1 MLRTQEGERFEQVW
15 QVVTVEI
22 AETGAF
28 AAGALAGE
36 RNEGRRGLDLLV
48 RHGEALREGVRDGVP
63 IALGY
68 LAVSF
73 SLGIAARKAGL
84 DAVQAF
90 FASLFNNAS
99 AGEYAGFAVIGA
111 GGSLLE
117 MAVVML
123 VANARYLLMS
133 CSMAQRFSPRTPL
146 IHRVLVGFDL
156 TDELFGISIARPG
169 EADPYYSY
177 GAMVVALAR
186 PQSQL
191 SRQEMTVE
199 GIDVV
204 LAMDISG
211 SMLAEDFKPNRLE
224 AAKKVAADFI
234 EGRKNDRMGLV
245 VFAGEAFTQ
254 VPLTIDHQVLLKQ
267 LGAVKSGLVR
277 DGTALGDGLAT
288 AINRIKDS
296 QAESKVIILLTD
308 GVNNQGSV
316 DPLSAAEIAALYNI
330 RLYTIG
336 VGARGKAPFPFR
348 DQFGRVHYQNIDV
361 EIDEDLMKQMA
372 SATGDGQYF
381 RATNRKALQEI
392 FDQIDEM
399 ETSKI
404 DVTQYAQTR
413 DEHQPWLW
421 LAAIALLLEAL
432 LRYVWLKR

>member
-1 MLRTQEGERFEQVW
+1 MSNLTFAHPWFLLGLVLVPLMVAWYIWRYRKQEAALQHSNLSLFDGIGQSLR
-15 QVVTVEI
+15 
-22 AETGAF
+22 
-28 AAGALAGE
+28 
-36 RNEGRRGLDLLV
+36 V
-48 RHGEALREGVRDGVP
+48 RLRWLPYALRC
-63 IALGY
+63 
-68 LAVSF
+68 LAV
-73 SLGIAARKAGL
+73 
-84 DAVQAF
+84 
-90 FASLFNNAS
+90 
-99 AGEYAGFAVIGA
+99 
-111 GGSLLE
+111 
-117 MAVVML
+117 
-123 VANARYLLMS
+123 
-133 CSMAQRFSPRTPL
+133 
-146 IHRVLVGFDL
+146 
-156 TDELFGISIARPG
+156 
-169 EADPYYSY
+169 

-421 LAAIALLLEAL
+421 LAFIALMLEAL
-432 LRYVWLKR
+432 MRYVWLKK

>member
-1 MLRTQEGERFEQVW
+1 MTFAHPWFLLGLVLVPLMVAWYIWRYRKQEAALQHSNLSLFDGIGQSLR
-15 QVVTVEI
+15 
-22 AETGAF
+22 
-28 AAGALAGE
+28 
-36 RNEGRRGLDLLV
+36 V
-48 RHGEALREGVRDGVP
+48 RLRWLPYALRC
-63 IALGY
+63 
-68 LAVSF
+68 LAV
-73 SLGIAARKAGL
+73 
-84 DAVQAF
+84 
-90 FASLFNNAS
+90 
-99 AGEYAGFAVIGA
+99 
-111 GGSLLE
+111 
-117 MAVVML
+117 
-123 VANARYLLMS
+123 
-133 CSMAQRFSPRTPL
+133 
-146 IHRVLVGFDL
+146 
-156 TDELFGISIARPG
+156 
-169 EADPYYSY
+169 

-421 LAAIALLLEAL
+421 LAFIALALEAL
-432 LRYVWLKR
+432 MRYVWLRR